1 MALHIFAYNLHL
13 KVSHAVCNNHFN
25 QVPLTVNIVSK
36 RTKYL
41 EFMRISIQKIWV
53 PTVFFLKQSW
63 EMWIY
68 LFFFLASYVFW
79 DISHKQV
86 SKRSLK
92 ISTPALARVYMWK
105 TLSKPLQYLPK
116 LSPKFEHVQSA
127 TSALV
132 SQDVQ
137 MWRLFLEL
145 QLGPTLNVNGS

>member
-1 MALHIFAYNLHL
+1 
-13 KVSHAVCNNHFN
+13 
-25 QVPLTVNIVSK
+25 
-36 RTKYL
+36 
-41 EFMRISIQKIWV
+41 
-53 PTVFFLKQSW
+53 
-63 EMWIY
+63 
-68 LFFFLASYVFW
+68 
-79 DISHKQV
+79 
-86 SKRSLK
+86 
-92 ISTPALARVYMWK
+92 MWK